1 MRIEEALKNAASVPH
16 PGPGVFMC
24 SVLLAFFLQGSSKS
38 ARAEVQVT
46 GGSNAITLEAKEA
59 SVEEVLT
66 ALKKAYGLQY
76 GSSANLS
83 RFISGTFAG
92 SLQQVVSRVLVLQG
106 YDFIA
111 ETSAQGTIVAV
122 YGKSTAPVST
132 VAVAPQAAAAA
143 SGLTPA
149 RENEMAA
156 ALKRV
161 RGPPVH
167 RIASIWFC
175 RKFFLWARK
184 AWDDELVYP
193 ASA

>member
-1 MRIEEALKNAASVPH
+1 MPPLFRRPRPLIL
-16 PGPGVFMC
+16 MC
-24 SVLLAFFLQGSSKS
+24 SILLATFLQALSMS
-38 ARAEVQVT
+38 ARADVQVT
-46 GGSNAITLEAKEA
+46 GESDSITVEAKEA

-111 ETSAQGTIVAV
+111 ETSAQGVIVAV

-132 VAVAPQAAAAA
+132 VAVAPQAAPVPNKPPPPP
-143 SGLTPA
+143 SLSTRLPPQVDGRGLAHGLPH
-149 RENEMAA
+149 N
-156 ALKRV
+156 
-161 RGPPVH
+161 
-167 RIASIWFC
+167 I
-175 RKFFLWARK
+175 
-184 AWDDELVYP
+184 
-193 ASA
+193 SAPSR